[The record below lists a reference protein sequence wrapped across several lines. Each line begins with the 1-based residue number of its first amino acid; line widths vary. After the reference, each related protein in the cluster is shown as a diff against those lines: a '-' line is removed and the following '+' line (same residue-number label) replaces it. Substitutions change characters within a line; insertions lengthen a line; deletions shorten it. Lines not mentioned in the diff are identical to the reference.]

1 MGFGYAGTFLII
13 FLTHPGV
20 IIPTMSSATSLLPP
34 EAAGSVPKEGFPPVM
49 SGLWQVFWAWF
60 LNLLGSKNDALAWTM
75 YILYIIFLGIYMYV
89 FLGTRIEKG
98 I

>member
-20 IIPTMSSATSLLPP
+20 IIPTMSSATSVLPP
-34 EAAGSVPKEGFPPVM
+34 GTGDVIPKEGFPPLV

-60 LNLLGSKNDALAWTM
+60 LNLLGSKNDAVAWTM
-75 YILYIIFLGIYMYV
+75 YIVYLIFLAIYMYV
-89 FLGTRIEKG
+89 FLGSRIQKG
-98 I
+98 V

>member
-20 IIPTMSSATSLLPP
+20 IIPTISSATSLLPA
-34 EAAGSVPKEGFPPVM
+34 EAAGAVPKEGFPPIM

-60 LNLLGSKNDALAWTM
+60 LNFLGSKNDALAWTM
-75 YILYIIFLGIYMYV
+75 YIVYVIFLFAYMY
-89 FLGTRIEKG
+89 FFMGARLQKG